1 MMAEPLQDVIVIVE
15 DDPDDRHLLARA
27 FRKLGTSVPLRFA
40 SDGDEAVALLSEVVA
55 SADLR
60 LRPIVI
66 LLDLK
71 LPRRSGFEVLSWVKA
86 QPELR
91 RIPVVILTSSR
102 EQSDLK
108 QAYDLGANSFLVK
121 PSQPQALHTLV
132 EQVNAYWLGHNEV
145 APIAL

>member
-1 MMAEPLQDVIVIVE
+1 MVAPLQDVIVVVE
-15 DDPDDRHLLARA
+15 DDPDDRHFLARA
-27 FRKLGTSVPLRFA
+27 FRKLGTTVPLRFA
-40 SDGDEAVALLSEVVA
+40 NDGDEAVALLSAVIS
-55 SADLR
+55 SAEMR
-60 LRPIVI
+60 IRPIVI

-86 QPELR
+86 QPALR
-91 RIPVVILTSSR
+91 RIPIVILTSSR
-102 EQSDLK
+102 EQADLK

-132 EQVNAYWLGHNEV
+132 EQVNAYWLRHNEV

>member
-1 MMAEPLQDVIVIVE
+1 MRLDALQPTAPEQAVDAHHFSERFGLFVII
-15 DDPDDRHLLARA
+15 LL
-27 FRKLGTSVPLRFA
+27 G
-40 SDGDEAVALLSEVVA
+40 EVVA

-71 LPRRSGFEVLSWVKA
+71 LPRRSGFEVLSLVKA
-86 QPELR
+86 HPELR

>member
-1 MMAEPLQDVIVIVE
+1 MTAPLQDVIVIVE

-27 FRKLGTSVPLRFA
+27 FKKLGSGIPLRFA
-40 SDGDEAVALLSEVVA
+40 CDGDEAVSVLSEVIS
-55 SADLR
+55 SADVGM
-60 LRPIVI
+60 RPIVI

-71 LPRRSGFEVLSWVKA
+71 LPRRSGFEVLTWVKA
-86 QPELR
+86 QPALR

-102 EQSDLK
+102 EQTDLK

-121 PSQPQALHTLV
+121 PSQPHALQSLV